1 MEASKSSRFAL
12 GPNRTFRGKKDLPQP
27 KAGEHS
33 LKGPIPL
40 DWLGRVVTRQ
50 GPQAALVPRIIR
62 LRDAPGDFGMDRNRF
77 NADVRP
83 FLTEIPI
90 GVQGIGFDRLEL
102 DAWVEN
108 YVARNGRPAR
118 KGVGVWD
125 AKRHRVFV
133 KRGGVWH
140 IDKRLYGRH
149 ICQSTGT
156 AQIEEAERYLARLME
171 QRRQAE
177 IYGVR
182 PSRAFEEAA
191 AKFVLENQHKRSLND
206 DINRLKGLMPWIGT
220 VPLDRLHMGTLR
232 PWIAHRRKEGVS
244 HGTINHGLQV
254 VRHILNLAAADW
266 VDEQGLTWIQP
277 PPRSS
282 F

>member
-1 MEASKSSRFAL
+1 M
-12 GPNRTFRGKKDLPQP
+12 
-27 KAGEHS
+27 
-33 LKGPIPL
+33 
-40 DWLGRVVTRQ
+40 TRQ
-50 GPQAALVPRIIR
+50 GPQAALVPRMIR

-118 KGVGVWD
+118 QGVSVWD
-125 AKRHRVFV
+125 AKLHPVFV
-133 KRGGVWH
+133 KRGRVWH
-140 IDKRLYGRH
+140 IDKRLYGRR

-206 DINRLKGLMPWIGT
+206 DISRLKGLMPLIGT
-220 VPLDRLHMGTLR
+220 VPLDRLHMGTLQ
-232 PWIAHRRKEGVS
+232 PWIAHRRKENAS
-244 HGTINHGLQV
+244 AGTINHGLKV
-254 VRHILNLAAADW
+254 VRRLVNLAASEW
-266 VDEQGLTWIQP
+266 MDEHSLTWLSVP
-277 PPRSS
+277 PKIKLLPDCHKRLPYPLS
-282 F
+282 